1 VATAPAAAPTSEE
14 TSGVEACFT
23 PNIDAGRRLE
33 LVNPAM
39 MALEVV
45 TLRAW
50 LIPPNTTA
58 AIR

>member
-1 VATAPAAAPTSEE
+1 M
-14 TSGVEACFT
+14 
-23 PNIDAGRRLE
+23 DAGRRLE